1 MKEYFTTWILSLFI
15 LKYIFQYVNIDV
27 SEYINLYYLSIVLLY
42 GYILFMIVDM
52 NIKNNQYNIYVYTV
66 NAIIHMLPLFILC
79 LSGKIKTEYA
89 FETALCLFIPYV
101 IYLSYKN
108 TDMVS
113 VYVDDRERI
122 RGNNF

>member
-15 LKYIFQYVNIDV
+15 LKYIFQHLNIGI
-27 SEYINLYYLSIVLLY
+27 SKYINLYYLSIILLY

-52 NIKNNQYNIYVYTV
+52 NIKNNKYNVYVYTI
-66 NAIIHMLPLFILC
+66 NAMIHMLPLFTLC

-89 FETALCLFIPYV
+89 FETTICLFIPYV
-101 IYLSYKN
+101 IYLSYKK

-122 RGNNF
+122 RDSIY

>member
-15 LKYIFQYVNIDV
+15 LKYIFQYLNIDV
-27 SEYINLYYLSIVLLY
+27 SKYINLYYLSIVLLY

-89 FETALCLFIPYV
+89 FETTLCLFIPYV

-122 RGNNF
+122 RGE

>member
-1 MKEYFTTWILSLFI
+1 MKESVTTWILSLVI
-15 LKYIFQYVNIDV
+15 VKYIFQYLNIDV
-27 SEYINLYYLSIVLLY
+27 SKYINLYYLSIVLLY

-89 FETALCLFIPYV
+89 FETTLCLFIPYV

>member
-15 LKYIFQYVNIDV
+15 LKYIFQYLNIDV
-27 SEYINLYYLSIVLLY
+27 SKYINLYYLSIVLLY

-89 FETALCLFIPYV
+89 FETTLCLFIPYV